1 MIIEQDRN
9 QLQNAIY
16 LHSRAEIKS
25 LRLAW
30 SRIESQSIVRASST
44 EGLSLEIDFKPAAFR
59 VGPEGLTL
67 DTDFKFAIARE
78 GQKDNPVV
86 LIECRFEGQYALVP
100 EYIPSEEQI
109 EAFRTANA
117 VFNCWPFFREY
128 VQNTTVRLGF
138 PPPPIPFLR
147 MTQKQVVET
156 PESELPAAVPTS
168 KVRTTRT
175 KRKRVNVQTVT
186 KRG

>member
-1 MIIEQDRN
+1 ME
-9 QLQNAIY
+9 
-16 LHSRAEIKS
+16 
-25 LRLAW
+25 
-30 SRIESQSIVRASST
+30 V
-44 EGLSLEIDFKPAAFR
+44 DFKPAAFH
-59 VGPEGLTL
+59 VEPESLTL

-100 EYIPSEEQI
+100 EYIPSQEQI

-147 MTQKQVVET
+147 MTQKQVVEAT
-156 PESELPAAVPTS
+156 TSELAAPVPTIET
-168 KVRTTRT
+168 RAART
-175 KRKRVNVQTVT
+175 KRKRV
-186 KRG
+186 